1 MKKAYK
7 FGINL
12 YLLFHDFKR
21 AYDMNDTEYL
31 HQSLKEFGIPKK
43 LVDLVKMTLMHSN
56 CKVKILGQ
64 LSNNF
69 KEIF

>member
-1 MKKAYK
+1 MEKAYK

-12 YLLFHDFKR
+12 YLLFSDSKQ

-31 HQSLKEFGIPKK
+31 YQSLKEFGILKK

-56 CKVKILGQ
+56 CKVKIQGQ

-69 KEIF
+69 